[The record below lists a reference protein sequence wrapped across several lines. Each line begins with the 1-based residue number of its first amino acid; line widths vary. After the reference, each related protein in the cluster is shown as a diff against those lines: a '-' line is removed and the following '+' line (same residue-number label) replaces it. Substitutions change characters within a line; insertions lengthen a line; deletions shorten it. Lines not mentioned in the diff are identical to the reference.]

1 MLVREK
7 ELQQLEKLYNSNKF
21 EFLVLYG
28 RKRVEK
34 TTLLTEFP
42 KKHNCLYFLAQ
53 EKNLIW
59 IIYLLVMIIQS

>member
-28 RKRVEK
+28 RKRIGK
-34 TTLLTEFP
+34 TTLLTAFALQIVY
-42 KKHNCLYFLAQ
+42 KYNISLDW
-53 EKNLIW
+53 LIGR
-59 IIYLLVMIIQS
+59 LN

>member
-1 MLVREK
+1 MLVIEK

-28 RKRVEK
+28 RKRVGK
-34 TTLLTEFP
+34 TTLLTEFA

-53 EKNLIW
+53 EKI
-59 IIYLLVMIIQS
+59 

>member
-28 RKRVEK
+28 RKRVGG

-53 EKNLIW
+53 EKI
-59 IIYLLVMIIQS
+59 

>member
-28 RKRVEK
+28 RKRVGK
-34 TTLLTEFP
+34 TTLLTESS

-53 EKNLIW
+53 KI
-59 IIYLLVMIIQS
+59 